1 MRGVL
6 RTRSP
11 ARSLPP
17 QELRALK
24 SLHEIRLPTGA
35 CLHALS
41 ARTRHLLDPTTAGSV
56 NPAHVLLVNSMSMF
70 MCAFMAACINVAL
83 PSMQNELRLGA
94 ASLGWISL
102 SYMLSS
108 AALLIPF
115 GKVADIYGRRL
126 IYLTGMSL
134 FVITSLA
141 LAFAGSY
148 VLLIGLRLVQGVGAS
163 MMFASSNAMVALA
176 YPPGSRGKA
185 MGILVG
191 TVYIGQTMGPVLGGV
206 LTYNLGWRSIFVFA
220 AAYGALNL
228 VLDVSLLRRT
238 EWREKPTHFDWPGSL
253 VYMVSVSCLLAGL
266 SWLPQ
271 TVGVVLL
278 TAGVVGLA
286 SFAWWETRARVPVL
300 EVSLFARNRAF
311 ALSNLAG
318 MASYAAIAAMTLL
331 MSLYLQYIKGLDAQ
345 TAGFLLVAGVIFQA
359 AFSPLAGRLS
369 DRVDPRW
376 VASGGMA
383 LCAVGLLSFSLLTDH
398 TPYWLIIVTLI
409 VLGLGYA
416 FFSSPNQNSIMCS
429 VRRRNVGTA
438 SAVLGTA
445 RQIGQALS
453 VAVATLVMAVIIG
466 RHDIMPADYPNLLTS
481 IRTSFAILTAI
492 CVFAILSSLARGSGP
507 PPDDEEA

>member
-1 MRGVL
+1 MGD
-6 RTRSP
+6 
-11 ARSLPP
+11 LPREVSTQGLP
-17 QELRALK
+17 RAEPGALK
-24 SLHEIRLPTGA
+24 SLHEIRPPAGA
-35 CLHALS
+35 CHHALS

-83 PSMQNELRLGA
+83 PSMQAELRLGA

-115 GKVADIYGRRL
+115 GKVADIYGRRFV
-126 IYLTGMSL
+126 YLAGMSL

-141 LAFAGSY
+141 LAFVGSC
-148 VLLIGLRLVQGVGAS
+148 VPLIALRLVQGVGAS

-176 YPPGSRGKA
+176 YPPGSRGRA

-191 TVYIGQTMGPVLGGV
+191 TVYIGQTMGPVLGGI

-228 VLDVSLLRRT
+228 VLDVSLLRRA
-238 EWREKPTHFDWPGSL
+238 EWREKRTHFDWPGSL
-253 VYMVSVSCLLAGL
+253 VYMVAISCLLAGL

-271 TVGVVLL
+271 IPGVVLL
-278 TAGVVGLA
+278 TVGVVGLA
-286 SFAWWETRARVPVL
+286 AFAWWETHARVPVL

-345 TAGFLLVAGVIFQA
+345 TAGFLLVSGVIFQA

-383 LCAVGLLSFSLLTDH
+383 LCAIGLLSFSLLTDH

-445 RQIGQALS
+445 RQVGQALS

-492 CVFAILSSLARGSGP
+492 CVFAILASLSRGSGP
-507 PPDDEEA
+507 PPEDDQA